1 MLAPYQGPGER
12 RPVVPLQI
20 AFKNADTGAVFYGA
34 APVDFDALWAPDGA
48 MDRGAFIAN
57 WKAIDDSLETSST
70 VPDLPTGASIE
81 AASAKLSARNAHYVA
96 RRAVPNQPAGTESSY
111 KITLLPGDGIGPEIT
126 AATVKALNAA
136 GATKGVSFEYDEQL
150 LGGCAIDAAGT
161 PWPEATLKSCQAAD
175 SILMAAI
182 GGPKWDGNPRELR
195 PETGLLA
202 MRQELGLFANL
213 RPAKAIPQLLEAS
226 SLKPEIVEGVDI
238 MVVRELCGDVYF
250 GKPAGIFVNDEGHRV
265 GQNNMIYSEPEIER
279 IARVAMDV
287 AAKRGGK
294 CCSIDKAN
302 VLDVSQLWKEV
313 VIRVHGEQWAD
324 SVELSHMYVD
334 NAAMQLVR
342 WPKQFDT
349 IVCGN
354 IFGDILSDEASMLP
368 IHGSAPDI
376 AAPAA
381 NPLAMILSAA
391 MMCTYD
397 LAQPELGQLLEDAV
411 EAVLDDGL
419 RTKDIVSE
427 GATDQTLV
435 GCVAMGDAVAAK
447 VEALAKSRVVVVR
460 QNDLTCAIYA
470 GAAKVRVSSSG

>member
-1 MLAPYQGPGER
+1 MMLRALLATFAATAGALVAPSAR
-12 RPVVPLQI
+12 S
-20 AFKNADTGAVFYGA
+20 T
-34 APVDFDALWAPDGA
+34 
-48 MDRGAFIAN
+48 RGAPRQAV
-57 WKAIDDSLETSST
+57 KA
-70 VPDLPTGASIE
+70 P
-81 AASAKLSARNAHYVA
+81 
-96 RRAVPNQPAGTESSY
+96 QSSY

-202 MRQELGLFANL
+202 MRKQLGLFANL
-213 RPAKAIPQLLEAS
+213 RPAKAIPQLLDAS
-226 SLKPEIVEGVDI
+226 SLKREVVEGVDI
-238 MVVRELCGDVYF
+238 MVVRELTGDVYF
-250 GKPAGIFVNDEGHRV
+250 GEPKGIGTNAAGETIGY
-265 GQNNMIYSEPEIER
+265 NNMIYSEPEIER

-287 AAKRGGK
+287 AQKRQGK

-302 VLDVSQLWKEV
+302 VLDVSQLWKDV
-313 VIRVHGEQWAD
+313 VIRVHGECGEG
-324 SVELSHMYVD
+324 VELSHMYVD

-354 IFGDILSDEASMLP
+354 IFGDILSNEASMLVGSLGMLPSASLPSEGPGVFEP

-376 AAPAA
+376 AGTDAA

-447 VEALAKSRVVVVR
+447 VEALAKV
-460 QNDLTCAIYA
+460 LA
-470 GAAKVRVSSSG
+470 

>member
-1 MLAPYQGPGER
+1 MMLRALLATFAATAGALVAPSAR
-12 RPVVPLQI
+12 S
-20 AFKNADTGAVFYGA
+20 T
-34 APVDFDALWAPDGA
+34 
-48 MDRGAFIAN
+48 RGAPRMA
-57 WKAIDDSLETSST
+57 
-70 VPDLPTGASIE
+70 V
-81 AASAKLSARNAHYVA
+81 NA
-96 RRAVPNQPAGTESSY
+96 PQSSY

-354 IFGDILSDEASMLP
+354 IFGDILSDEASMLVGSLGMLPSASLPSEGPGVFEP

-376 AAPAA
+376 AGTDAA

-447 VEALAKSRVVVVR
+447 VEALAKV
-460 QNDLTCAIYA
+460 LA
-470 GAAKVRVSSSG
+470 